1 MDCANL
7 NNPEILDRTIIPGD
21 TQTLKLANN
30 RITDEKQL
38 KETLV
43 TLTSLRELQLHGN
56 ELAKLNE
63 ATFAQNCNLEV
74 ISLGHGNAE
83 IKLPET
89 VFVGASSVKILD
101 LGASFTKIHAELFS
115 PLTNLEYLFLQ
126 FNEVGRLSSSHFY
139 NNQKLEYVDASSAQ
153 IDSIS
158 DNAFT
163 SSTALKQVLL
173 RRNSIKTLEPETFQ
187 TLGELSWLDL
197 GRNQLQIILPGTF
210 TANTDLK
217 ILDLDQ
223 NLIDIICPT
232 AFSEARNS
240 LEAINLAYNRLPEEL
255 NKNFCLDGCD
265 GDIDDFWHLLDASFS
280 NSTDCL
286 ISQ

>member
-7 NNPEILDRTIIPGD
+7 NNPDIFDRTIIPGD

-38 KETLV
+38 EETLV

-74 ISLGHGNAE
+74 ISLGHGNAGM
-83 IKLPET
+83 KLPET

-101 LGASFTKIHAELFS
+101 LGAAFTKIHPELFS

-126 FNEVGRLSSSHFY
+126 FNE
-139 NNQKLEYVDASSAQ
+139 KLEYVDASSAQ

-187 TLGELSWLDL
+187 ALEELSWLDL
-197 GRNQLQIILPGTF
+197 GRNELQIIMPGTF

-223 NLIDIICPT
+223 NLIDTICPT
-232 AFSEARNS
+232 AFSGAKEN

-255 NKNFCLDGCD
+255 NKNFCLDECD
-265 GDIDDFWHLLDASFS
+265 GDIGEFWNILDALFS

-286 ISQ
+286 ILQ